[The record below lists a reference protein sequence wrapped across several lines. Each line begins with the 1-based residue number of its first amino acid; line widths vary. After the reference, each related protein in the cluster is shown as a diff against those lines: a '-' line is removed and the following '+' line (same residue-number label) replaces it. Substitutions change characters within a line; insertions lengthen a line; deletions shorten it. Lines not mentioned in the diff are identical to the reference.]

1 MAPLDLDLLELRIRQ
16 LALPL
21 AAPIESAIHR
31 IDTIHVLWVEL
42 RDAHGHRGV
51 GAALAFRAGFVEAM
65 RAILRELTPCL
76 HSPGEQ
82 SIDAVR
88 DAMLAQVNYIGLAGA
103 SVQAISTIDTALWVL
118 AAERA
123 RMPLHRLLGS
133 RATRLDAYHGHGL
146 WLGTDAEALADE
158 AARYVDGGYRAL
170 KLRVGSGDL
179 GADLDRIERVR
190 RRVGD
195 RVVLMVD
202 ANQGCSLRYA
212 EHLGSALPAYG
223 IEWYEE
229 PVLYT
234 DVDGHA
240 HLARTLAVPIATG
253 QSEYLEHGMARY
265 LNARACRVLMPDL
278 CRMGG
283 VTGWRKA
290 ASLAMANGVAVSN
303 HLYVQ
308 FGQHLQAATPNR
320 TWIDT
325 IDWLD
330 PLFARPIRFENG
342 YVVLPEEPG
351 LGIPL
356 DDAAI
361 ERFTVAVG

>member
-1 MAPLDLDLLELRIRQ
+1 MELPDLDLVELQVRQ

-21 AAPIESAIHR
+21 AQPIASAIHS

-42 RDAHGHRGV
+42 RDAHGYRGV
-51 GAALAFRAGFVEAM
+51 GAAIAFRAGFVEAM
-65 RAILRELTPCL
+65 RAILREVAHCL
-76 HSPGEQ
+76 HECGQP
-82 SIDAVR
+82 SIAAVR
-88 DAMLAQVNYIGLAGA
+88 AAMLAQINYMGLAGA

-123 RMPLHRLLGS
+123 RLPLHRLLGS
-133 RATRLDAYHGHGL
+133 QGARLDAYHGHGL
-146 WLGTDAEALADE
+146 WLHTRGNALADE
-158 AARYVDGGYRAL
+158 AAAYVDRGYRAV
-170 KLRVGSGDL
+170 KMRVGCNDL
-179 GADLDRIERVR
+179 GTDLDRIERVR
-190 RRVGD
+190 RRIGD
-195 RVVLMVD
+195 DVALMVD

-212 EHLGSALPAYG
+212 EQLGAALRAYD

-240 HLARTLAVPIATG
+240 HLAATLAVPIATG

-265 LNARACRVLMPDL
+265 LKARACRVLMPDL

-283 VTGWRKA
+283 VTGWRNA
-290 ASLAMANGVAVSN
+290 AGLAAKHGVPVSN

-308 FGQHLQAATPNR
+308 FGQHLQAAIPNR
-320 TWIDT
+320 TWVDT

-330 PLFARPIRFENG
+330 PLFARPIRFEQG
-342 YVVLPEEPG
+342 CIVLPDEPG
-351 LGIPL
+351 LGVPV